1 MKKVT
6 FALLLKEKQPEVFQV
21 SQGSKIVT
29 PVAEPESEITIPEGT
44 FEEPV
49 ELKVEVVIF
58 TFDVYRITIQKQQS
72 SHFNIVGD
80 HCLCRSSVDR
90 VVAS

>member
-1 MKKVT
+1 MIRVFIQFVIFIKQQTTVTVAVTIRQMKKVT

-21 SQGSKIVT
+21 SQGSKIIT

-49 ELKVEVVIF
+49 ELKVEVVIS
-58 TFDVYRITIQKQQS
+58 TFE
-72 SHFNIVGD
+72 
-80 HCLCRSSVDR
+80 CL
-90 VVAS
+90 